1 MMPRFCFDQLS
12 LEFLAS
18 YDLLQP
24 FGNGNPQPVFI
35 SRGVGLESFRRCT

>member
-1 MMPRFCFDQLS
+1 MTRRLGFDQLS

-35 SRGVGLESFRRCT
+35 SRGVG